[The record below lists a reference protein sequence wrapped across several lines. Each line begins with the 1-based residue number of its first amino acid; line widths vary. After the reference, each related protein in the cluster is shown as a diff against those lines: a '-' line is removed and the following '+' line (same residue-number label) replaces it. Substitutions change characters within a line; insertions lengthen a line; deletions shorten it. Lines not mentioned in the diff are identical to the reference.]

1 MSSSHAIAL
10 IGLLAL
16 LAGWLAVQL
25 AWRRSFPDASRDGDA
40 LAQRIG
46 CGACERNDTCTER
59 GLEEERR

>member
-1 MSSSHAIAL
+1 MSASHAIAL

-16 LAGWLAVQL
+16 LACWLGVQL
-25 AWRRSFPDASRDGDA
+25 AWRRSFPDATQDGDA

-46 CGACERNDTCTER
+46 CGTCERTDACAQR